1 MDILLARQ
9 NQGQARGPNT
19 DEDGNDKG
27 SSLSGMVSTFV
38 PVLIAAII
46 YCTIFICLRK
56 SQRRYYAPRTYLG
69 NLREKE
75 RTPALPTGYF
85 NWFKSFWQIPDA
97 WALKSQS
104 LDAYLFIRFLRVC
117 TNICFVGLLITWPI
131 LFPIN
136 ATGGGGLSEL
146 EILGMGNINM
156 ENSSAKN
163 RLYAHAIVAWI
174 FYGFVVYTVV
184 RECIFYINL
193 RQAFMLSPI
202 FANRISSRTVLFTS
216 VPEAYLDEAK
226 IRKMFSDSVKRVWIA
241 GDSEKLDDLVEERDK
256 AAMRLEKSEVKLI
269 KAVNKER
276 LKAIKKGA
284 NHDDASHAA
293 EDAEPGH
300 AAARWIPNKK
310 RPSHR
315 LGKLGLYGKK
325 VDSIEWARTE
335 LHRLIPEV
343 DSAQASFRAGNYKK
357 IGAVF
362 VEFFTQ
368 SDAQAAY
375 QVLTHHQALQM
386 SPKYIGVTPGEVIW
400 KSLRIS
406 WWQKVV
412 RRYAVVAFITALIVF
427 WAIPV
432 AGVAAISKVS
442 FLKSLPFLT
451 WLDAVPPVIMGVI
464 SGLLPAVAMAIL
476 MSLVPIIMRLCAR
489 LAGEPTLARVELF
502 TQNAYF
508 AFQLIQVFLITT
520 ISGTAFVAAK
530 EIIDQ
535 PTAVF
540 RILSE
545 ALPASSSF
553 YVSYFIVQGLGV
565 AASTLAQIAGFIIF
579 NIFYRYLSST
589 PRTLYN
595 KWTQLSAI
603 SWGSVMPIY
612 TNIAVISIVFSII
625 APVMLFWSTI
635 GMGCFYLAYRYNI
648 LFVTDTQID
657 TRGLIYPR
665 ALKQL
670 MSGVYLAEICLVG
683 MFVFNQAI
691 GPGVIAIVLLITT
704 ILIHITFSSALDPLL
719 YNLPRSLQMEE
730 ESLLGAEAAD
740 LEASGS
746 GDLGVNGEKINT
758 NRESTTKKPILKN
771 LAPGGGSVQ
780 KQGNVFVRWLKPWH
794 FADYETLRKLVPRDF
809 VDVDQLYSEQTE
821 EEAFFP
827 PSVTSRTP
835 LLWIP
840 EDPAGVSKD
849 EIIHTSKVIPITDEG
864 CTLDEKNK
872 LQWDAETARPPI
884 WDEKV
889 YY

>member
-1 MDILLARQ
+1 MPLLLAPHP
-9 NQGQARGPNT
+9 G
-19 DEDGNDKG
+19 
-27 SSLSGMVSTFV
+27 
-38 PVLIAAII
+38 
-46 YCTIFICLRK
+46 
-56 SQRRYYAPRTYLG
+56 YATLTLPFR
-69 NLREKE
+69 E
-75 RTPALPTGYF
+75 RTPALGTGYF
-85 NWFKSFWQIPDA
+85 NWIKGFWQIPDA
-97 WALKSQS
+97 WALQSQS

-117 TNICFVGLLITWPI
+117 TNICFVGLLMTWPI

-136 ATGGGGLSEL
+136 ATGGGGLGEL
-146 EILGMGNINM
+146 QILSMSNINM
-156 ENSSAKN
+156 EDSSARN

-241 GDSEKLDDLVEERDK
+241 GDSEKLDELVEQRDK
-256 AAMRLEKSEVKLI
+256 AAMRLESSEVKLI

-284 NHDDASHAA
+284 SHDGAPPAA

-310 RPSHR
+310 RPTHR
-315 LGKLGLYGKK
+315 LGKFSLYGKK
-325 VDSIEWARTE
+325 VDSIEWARSE

-343 DSAQASFRAGNYKK
+343 DSAQASFRAGNYQK

-386 SPKYIGVTPGEVIW
+386 SPKYIGVTPGEIVW
-400 KSLRIS
+400 KSLKIS

-412 RRYAVVAFITALIVF
+412 RRYLVVAFITALIVF

-432 AGVAAISKVS
+432 AVVSAIAQVS
-442 FLKSLPFLT
+442 FLKTLPFLT
-451 WLDAVPPVIMGVI
+451 WLDAVPDAIMGVI
-464 SGLLPAVAMAIL
+464 TGLLPAIAMAVL

-520 ISGTAFVAAK
+520 LSQTAFVSAK
-530 EIIDQ
+530 KIIDD
-535 PTAVF
+535 PTQVF

-565 AASTLAQIAGFIIF
+565 AASTLAQIAGFVIF
-579 NIFYRYLSST
+579 NIFYRFLSGT
-589 PRTLYN
+589 PRALYN
-595 KWTQLSAI
+595 KWAQLSAI

-612 TNIAVISIVFSII
+612 TNIAVISESISV
-625 APVMLFWSTI
+625 ASVQEVQWL
-635 GMGCFYLAYRYNI
+635 
-648 LFVTDTQID
+648 
-657 TRGLIYPR
+657 
-665 ALKQL
+665 
-670 MSGVYLAEICLVG
+670 
-683 MFVFNQAI
+683 
-691 GPGVIAIVLLITT
+691 TT
-704 ILIHITFSSALDPLL
+704 ICRRGVRRHLPHHAVLVHGRHGLLLPGLPL
-719 YNLPRSLQMEE
+719 QH
-730 ESLLGAEAAD
+730 
-740 LEASGS
+740 
-746 GDLGVNGEKINT
+746 
-758 NRESTTKKPILKN
+758 
-771 LAPGGGSVQ
+771 SV
-780 KQGNVFVRWLKPWH
+780 
-794 FADYETLRKLVPRDF
+794 RDGHP
-809 VDVDQLYSEQTE
+809 D
-821 EEAFFP
+821 
-827 PSVTSRTP
+827 
-835 LLWIP
+835 
-840 EDPAGVSKD
+840 
-849 EIIHTSKVIPITDEG
+849 
-864 CTLDEKNK
+864 
-872 LQWDAETARPPI
+872 
-884 WDEKV
+884 
-889 YY
+889 